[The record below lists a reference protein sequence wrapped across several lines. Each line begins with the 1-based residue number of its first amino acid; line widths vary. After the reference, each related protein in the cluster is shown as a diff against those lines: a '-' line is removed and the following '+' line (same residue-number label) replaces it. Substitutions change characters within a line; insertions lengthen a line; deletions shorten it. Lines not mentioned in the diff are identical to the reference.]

1 MSIDIDKL
9 TNGEYVIEP
18 FSLLEKLDVTTPQD
32 IIQALILIH
41 RHNAKIIED
50 KKYHLAELHRQQSIL
65 DNSSFSD
72 LNIVAPPSSETTYDE
87 ELVLEQDGHI
97 AEILLQIEACDIND
111 MFKYLPAKDD
121 PKFFNILNQLMST
134 YYKEIVFYNRYL
146 AEFRGKLN
154 SIEEE
159 EIKVILERKE
169 SIFEALKDYR
179 LGNKE
184 EELIPEENTKPLL
197 IHLESA
203 NQASLFCQDIEKINV
218 QLYKH
223 FLAIYEPFILGKPI
237 TIERMKYYPK
247 LLKLK
252 QPFHQARIYLT
263 HISDNIYT
271 VLGAITKKTT
281 WGSLENNFLNNRY
294 TTWNLQQRSILG
306 SLDDPSFIERQ
317 NERTEKVLRLLKGEK

>member
-9 TNGEYVIEP
+9 TNGEYVTEP
-18 FSLLEKLDVTTPQD
+18 FSLLEKLGITTQQD
-32 IIQALILIH
+32 AIQTLILIH
-41 RHNAKIIED
+41 RHNAKIVED
-50 KKYHLAELHRQQSIL
+50 KKYHLAELRRQQSIL
-65 DNSSFSD
+65 DNSTFTEST
-72 LNIVAPPSSETTYDE
+72 IITPPTIETTYE
-87 ELVLEQDGHI
+87 EEPILEQDNHV
-97 AEILLQIEACDIND
+97 AEILLQIEASDISD
-111 MFKYLPAKDD
+111 MFKYLPARDD
-121 PKFFNILNQLMST
+121 PKFFNVLNQLMST

-154 SIEEE
+154 SIEKE
-159 EIKVILERKE
+159 EIKVILDRKE

-184 EELIPEENTKPLL
+184 EELVPEENSKPLL

-203 NQASLFCQDIEKINV
+203 NHASLFCQDIEKINV

-223 FLAIYEPFILGKPI
+223 FLTIYEPFILGKSI
-237 TIERMKYYPK
+237 TIERMKHYPK

-252 QPFHQARIYLT
+252 QPLHQARIYLT

-271 VLGAITKKTT
+271 VLGAINKKTT
-281 WGSLENNFLNNRY
+281 WGALENNFINNRY

-317 NERTEKVLRLLKGEK
+317 TERTEKVLRLLKGEK

>member
-9 TNGEYVIEP
+9 TNGEYVTEP
-18 FSLLEKLDVTTPQD
+18 YTLLEKLGVTTRQD
-32 IIQALILIH
+32 VIQALILIH
-41 RHNAKIIED
+41 RHNAKIIESE
-50 KKYHLAELHRQQSIL
+50 KYHLMELRHQQSIL
-65 DNSSFSD
+65 DNSPS
-72 LNIVAPPSSETTYDE
+72 LEPTIVVPSSMETTHE
-87 ELVLEQDGHI
+87 EEPTLEQDNHI
-97 AEILLQIEACDIND
+97 AEILLQIEASDISD
-111 MFKYLPAKDD
+111 MYKYLPARDD
-121 PKFFNILNQLMST
+121 PKFFNVLNQLMST

-146 AEFRGKLN
+146 AEFRGKL
-154 SIEEE
+154 SSSEAE
-159 EIKVILERKE
+159 EIKVILDRKE
-169 SIFEALKDYR
+169 SVFEALKDYR

-184 EELIPEENTKPLL
+184 EELVPEENTKPVL

-203 NQASLFCQDIEKINV
+203 NHASLFCQDIEKINV

-223 FLAIYEPFILGKPI
+223 FLTIYEPFILGKPI

-252 QPFHQARIYLT
+252 QPLHQARIYLT

-271 VLGAITKKTT
+271 VLGAINKKTT
-281 WGSLENNFLNNRY
+281 WGVLENNFINNRY

-306 SLDDPSFIERQ
+306 SLDDPSFIEKQ